1 MNQHYDP
8 DDIRN
13 RAIENKKMRPHFHW
27 VAIYDADNDN
37 YKLKAFMRIHNGDET
52 KDDILTVQVSQ
63 KHIAQFNQSWQKF
76 IEKQKLDRTIYSRQ
90 EMMNLLSFKN
100 KINYNKSIILLPPE
114 NPTYNTLIS
123 DFSLELTE
131 EDVYVLKQI
140 DGIVEE
146 SKKEEETPQGKT
158 NQEKMLTLME
168 YALSQ
173 IQNLADRMTQLE
185 ERKNN
190 V

>member
-1 MNQHYDP
+1 
-8 DDIRN
+8 
-13 RAIENKKMRPHFHW
+13 
-27 VAIYDADNDN
+27 
-37 YKLKAFMRIHNGDET
+37 
-52 KDDILTVQVSQ
+52 
-63 KHIAQFNQSWQKF
+63 
-76 IEKQKLDRTIYSRQ
+76 
-90 EMMNLLSFKN
+90 
-100 KINYNKSIILLPPE
+100 LPPE

-140 DGIVEE
+140 DGVVQE

-158 NQEKMLTLME
+158 TQEKMLTLME